1 MTLFR
6 TLTRSA
12 AGIAAAVAL
21 AATPAHAYKVSDT
34 FEVNGKLF
42 ADWTVS
48 AEDDKNAG
56 FHSTRNYFEVKAKV
70 WEDDSVRITLDTK
83 ALESA
88 TGLKYAYWEHKING
102 STKTRAGLHHTPLV
116 DYDQEKVWGH
126 RYVEKAFT
134 DHVGAQTSSDSGVS
148 LMGNALDKHVD
159 YHLSIQNGEGYGH
172 AADGN
177 GYAYSGRV
185 EYTTAGI
192 HVGAFGYVETEHLK
206 TAASGPTPAVFTPN
220 RERYLGYAYY
230 QADAFEVGGQYLT
243 ANDSDAT
250 KFNDGTGYSV
260 QANVNLP
267 VGNKAVGFVRY
278 DSMEY
283 KDTDLDP
290 TTLTV
295 AGVEFAA
302 APGITLAPTYKN
314 KDTGTATET
323 TVAVYGQFKF

>member
-6 TLTRSA
+6 TLTRGA

-42 ADWTVS
+42 ADWTLS

-83 ALESA
+83 ALESS

-134 DHVGAQTSSDSGVS
+134 DYVGAQTSSDSGVS
-148 LMGNALDKHVD
+148 IMGNALDKHVD

-177 GYAYSGRV
+177 GMAYSGRV
-185 EYTTAGI
+185 EYTTAGV
-192 HVGAFGYVETEHLK
+192 HVGAFGYVESEH
-206 TAASGPTPAVFTPN
+206 AAAGGPN

-230 QADAFEVGGQYLT
+230 KADAFEVGGQYLT
-243 ANDSDAT
+243 ANDSNAS
-250 KFNDGTGYSV
+250 KFDEGAGYSV

-267 VGNKAVGFVRY
+267 VGNKAVAFVRY

-283 KDTDLDP
+283 KKADVDP
-290 TTLTV
+290 ETLTV

-302 APGITLAPTYKN
+302 APGITLAPTYKS
-314 KDTGTATET
+314 KDPKTVGAETET
-323 TVAVYGQFKF
+323 TVAIYSQFKF